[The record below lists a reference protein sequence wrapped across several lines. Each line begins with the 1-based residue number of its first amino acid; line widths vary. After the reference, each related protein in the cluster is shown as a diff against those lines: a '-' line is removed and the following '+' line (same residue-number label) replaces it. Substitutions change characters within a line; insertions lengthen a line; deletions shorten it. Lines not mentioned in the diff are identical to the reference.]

1 MAETS
6 IERLSDAAV
15 TETLT
20 ETETRAGVAKATGI
34 LALGNVGS
42 RVLGLAREIVLT
54 NLFGASRAM
63 DAFNYAIIVPKTLY
77 DLLIAGHV
85 NSCLLYTSPSPRD

>member
-6 IERLSDAAV
+6 IDRLSEAADAV
-15 TETLT
+15 TQT

-54 NLFGASRAM
+54 N
-63 DAFNYAIIVPKTLY
+63 
-77 DLLIAGHV
+77 
-85 NSCLLYTSPSPRD
+85 